1 MRAADALL
9 GVLFAAV
16 TAYALFGGAD
26 FGAGF
31 WDLFAGGARS
41 GRRQRTLIEH
51 AIGPVWEANH
61 VWLIFAVVLLWTGF
75 PAVFAGVAAT
85 MYIPLTCAALGI
97 IGRGAGF
104 AFRKTSDTVGRQR
117 VFGALFAFSSVVTP
131 FFFGA
136 VAGGIAS
143 GRVPPWTAGR
153 GDLLTSWWNPTS
165 VATGA
170 LAVAVCAYLAA
181 VFLCLD
187 AQRHDPD
194 LVPAMR
200 RRALWAGAGTGLLA
214 VAGLLAVE
222 ADADWLADRLLR
234 PVPAALV
241 VLSALAGLASI
252 GLLAAGRY
260 VAVRVTGGLAV
271 AAVLWGW
278 AAAQH
283 PYLLPPATTV
293 AATAATPAVTRATLW
308 AVLGGVA
315 ILTPSLWWLFRLFQT
330 PLPDS
335 SDRSAD
341 GDR

>member
-1 MRAADALL
+1 MTSADALL

-31 WDLFAGGARS
+31 WDLFAGGAKR
-41 GRRQRTLIEH
+41 GNRQRKLIEH

-104 AFRKTSDTVGRQR
+104 AFRKTSDTVGRAR
-117 VFGALFAFSSVVTP
+117 IFGALFAFSSVVTP

-153 GDLLTSWWNPTS
+153 GDLLTAWWNPLS
-165 VATGA
+165 VVTGA

-181 VFLCLD
+181 VFLCQD
-187 AQRHDPD
+187 AKNHEPA
-194 LVPAMR
+194 LVPHVR
-200 RRALWAGAGTGLLA
+200 RRALWAGAGTGVLA
-214 VAGLLAVE
+214 VAGLFAVRL
-222 ADADWLADRLLR
+222 DAAWLADRLLR
-234 PVPAALV
+234 PVPAALIV
-241 VLSALAGLASI
+241 VSALAGLASI

-260 VAVRVTGGLAV
+260 VAVRITAGLAV

-278 AAAQH
+278 AAAQY

-293 AATAATPAVTRATLW
+293 AGTAATPSVMRATLW
-308 AVLGGVA
+308 AVLAGAVM
-315 ILTPSLWWLFRLFQT
+315 LTPSLWWLFRLFQT
-330 PLPDS
+330 PVRHS
-335 SDRSAD
+335 SGQPVD

>member
-9 GVLFAAV
+9 VVLFAAV

-41 GRRQRTLIEH
+41 GRRRRSLIEH

-85 MYIPLTCAALGI
+85 MYVPLTGAALGI

-104 AFRKTSDTVGRQR
+104 AFRKTSDTVGRER
-117 VFGALFAFSSVVTP
+117 LFGALFAFSSLVTP
-131 FFFGA
+131 FCFGA

-181 VFLCLD
+181 VFLCRD
-187 AQRHDPD
+187 AERHDPD
-194 LVPAMR
+194 LVAGMR
-200 RRALWAGAGTGLLA
+200 RRALWAGAGTGVLA

-222 ADADWLADRLLR
+222 ADAGWLADRLLR

-252 GLLAAGRY
+252 ALLAAGRY
-260 VAVRVTGGLAV
+260 VAVRLTAGLAV

-283 PYLLPPATTV
+283 PYLLPPATTIS
-293 AATAATPAVTRATLW
+293 ATAAAPAVTRATLW
-308 AVLGGVA
+308 AVLGGAAV
-315 ILTPSLWWLFRLFQT
+315 LTPSLWWLFRLFQS
-330 PLPDS
+330 PAPDS
-335 SDRSAD
+335 SSQRADTDR
-341 GDR
+341 